1 MGNEFVHQPVMLAE
15 AVEALQPRAGARYV
29 DCTLGG
35 GSHATAI
42 LRASSPDGWLYG
54 CDRDLAAVAAAGE
67 RLKEFTGR
75 FEIRQANFS
84 RLAEWIGQRSCDGV
98 LADLGVSSHQLD
110 RPERGFS
117 FQQDAKLDMRMDP
130 VGQTAT
136 AADLVNR
143 LSEAELSRLFWELGD
158 EPESRRIARALVQ
171 ERRQGRLETTGQLAR
186 LIERVVPRRGSRIH
200 PATRVFQ
207 ALRMAT
213 NEEVEALKE
222 GLAAAWLVLKAQGR
236 LAVLT
241 FHSVEDRI
249 VKEFGREKARD
260 YIVRGE
266 VDLPDFR
273 EARAPEGRWVRRKP
287 MTPGDVEVRA
297 NPRAR
302 SAKLRVIE
310 KTK

>member
-15 AVEALQPRAGARYV
+15 AVEALKPRAGGRYV

-35 GSHATAI
+35 GSHAEAI

-54 CDRDLAAVAAAGE
+54 CDRDPAAVAAARE
-67 RLKEFTGR
+67 RLKDFTGR
-75 FEIRQANFS
+75 FEIRQGNFS
-84 RLAEWIGQRSCDGV
+84 RLAEWIGQRSVDGA
-98 LADLGVSSHQLD
+98 LADLGVSSPQLD

-117 FQQDAKLDMRMDP
+117 FQQDGPLDMRMDP
-130 VGQTAT
+130 SDQTAT
-136 AADLVNR
+136 AADLVNG
-143 LSEAELSRLFWELGD
+143 LGEAELSRLFWELGD
-158 EPESRRIARALVQ
+158 EPESRRIARAIVQ
-171 ERRQGRLETTGQLAR
+171 DRRQGRFETTGQLAQ

-213 NEEVEALKE
+213 NEEVGALKE
-222 GLAAAWLVLKAQGR
+222 GLAAAWQILKTHGR
-236 LAVLT
+236 LALIT
-241 FHSVEDRI
+241 FHSVEDKI

-273 EARAPEGRWVRRKP
+273 EDRAPEARLVTRKP
-287 MTPGDVEVRA
+287 ITPSETELQA

-310 KTK
+310 KLN